1 MISYLIPYGVDVL
14 IFLTILY
21 WFHILKKDYKK
32 IIFIIIIYLTLNI
45 GLKIILNH
53 IELNTILV
61 NNLLTMTI
69 SFFSS
74 LLLSITISTNKYK
87 AILLTLVILFI
98 NHTLELSLSF
108 INICYID
115 FNRIIKCFLFLL
127 VIPIIILLNKFN
139 LLSFQKKSFSL
150 IYSL

>member
-87 AILLTLVILFI
+87 AILLTFFILFI
-98 NHTLELSLSF
+98 SHILESSLTF
-108 INICYID
+108 INI
-115 FNRIIKCFLFLL
+115 
-127 VIPIIILLNKFN
+127 
-139 LLSFQKKSFSL
+139 
-150 IYSL
+150 